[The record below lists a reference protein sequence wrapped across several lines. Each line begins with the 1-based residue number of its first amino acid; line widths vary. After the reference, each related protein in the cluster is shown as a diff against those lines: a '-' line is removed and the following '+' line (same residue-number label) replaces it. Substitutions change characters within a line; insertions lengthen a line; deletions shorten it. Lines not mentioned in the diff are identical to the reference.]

1 MRCDVSFGPDGL
13 PNHITTGTE
22 TNKLVLSNLPLEV
35 SPGDIEELVKPY
47 GMVRNSISLNE
58 TDDSS
63 CIEVEFLDQA
73 EARAAFKNL
82 EGHEYE
88 GRILRTSLTRTLMV
102 AVVRSPTHN
111 LNFKVSWP
119 SPYILAWSHY
129 LTITQAKEAANQ
141 LNGVII
147 RGRTI
152 VVTFVTPFKNQKT
165 SFAIKLENLAL
176 EVQKSD
182 LEDVCKGSTLI
193 TMEKPSYAIDAT
205 SSIRAILYEFGS
217 MEDFDTEPRTNA
229 TTTSRAFVMFRN
241 EGVSEQV
248 KELDGQPQ
256 NSLGGQPLKIRSIYY
271 SRFRILRTLFD
282 AIKTDLD
289 LLKAR
294 CEEGSKKCT
303 IESYDHRDH
312 NFVWVR
318 IYSPRSSHS
327 LFKDIS
333 IALVFLIEGTV
344 LRFDGQEIWD
354 EYFETSSSIKA
365 LENIQEKTT
374 TFIHCDNRAKN
385 VRIFGAKKSQEDA
398 QKSLMRVIEKVH
410 AQRHEIDLP
419 RPKLR
424 LIVDDGFKSLQND
437 IGINKV
443 SIDLVHSKLIVMGSS
458 EDVRRAHDAIAAFAI
473 DPQAVRGSLGGCQ
486 ICHCDPI
493 ESVTLSCSHAYCK
506 ACLHFAIKQPSQVPF
521 CCISERTFPDGYV
534 TRCEMPLGYRLIQHH
549 FPSEKEDLL
558 RASFLHHIR
567 SCREDLFFCPSL
579 NCQAVLRAGDESVN
593 VKCSLCV
600 SEVCTFCKSHAHIG
614 LSCAARKALVRM

>member
-1 MRCDVSFGPDGL
+1 MRCDVSFGPDAL
-13 PNHITTGTE
+13 PAHITTATE

-35 SPGDIEELVKPY
+35 TPGDIEKLVEPY
-47 GMVRNSISLNE
+47 GTVRNSISLDE

-63 CIEVEFLDQA
+63 CIEVEFLDQV

-88 GRILRTSLTRTLMV
+88 GRILRTSLRTPMV

-111 LNFKVSWP
+111 LNLKVSWP

-129 LTITQAKEAANQ
+129 PTITQAKEAAER

-152 VVTFVTPFKNQKT
+152 VVTFVTPQKNQKT

-193 TMEKPSYAIDAT
+193 TMEKPSYAVDAT
-205 SSIRAILYEFGS
+205 DSIRTMLSEFGS
-217 MEDFDTEPRTNA
+217 MDFDAEPRTNA

-241 EGVSEQV
+241 EGVPEQV

-256 NSLGGQPLKIRSIYY
+256 NSLGGQPLTIRSIYY
-271 SRFRILRTLFD
+271 SRFRIPRMLFD

-303 IESYDHRDH
+303 IQSYDHRDH

-333 IALVFLIEGTV
+333 IDLVFLIEGTV
-344 LRFDGQEIWD
+344 LRFEDQEIWD
-354 EYFETSSSIKA
+354 EYFETSSSANA
-365 LENIQEKTT
+365 LEKIQEKTT

-385 VRIFGAKKSQEDA
+385 VRIFGGKRCQEDA
-398 QKSLMRVIEKVH
+398 QKSLKKLIEKVH

-424 LIVDDGFKSLQND
+424 LIVVDGFRSLQND

-443 SIDLVHSKLIVMGSS
+443 SIDLVHSKLIVRGSS
-458 EDVRRAHDAIAAFAI
+458 EDVRKAHDAIVAFAI
-473 DPQAVRGSLGGCQ
+473 DPQAVRGSLRDCQ

-493 ESVTLSCSHAYCK
+493 DSVILSCSHAYCK

-521 CCISERTFPDGYV
+521 CCISERTFPDGHV
-534 TRCEMPLGYRLIQHH
+534 TRCEMPLGSRLIQHH

-567 SCREDLFFCPSL
+567 SRREDLFFCPSL
-579 NCQAVLRAGDESVN
+579 NCQAVHRAGDESVN
-593 VKCSLCV
+593 VKCSLCA

-614 LSCAARKALVRM
+614 LSCAERKVLVRM

>member
-1 MRCDVSFGPDGL
+1 MRCDVSFGPDAL
-13 PNHITTGTE
+13 PDHIATATE
-22 TNKLVLSNLPLEV
+22 TNKLVLSNLPLEI
-35 SPGDIEELVKPY
+35 SPLDIEKLVKPY
-47 GMVRNSISLNE
+47 GSVRNSISLDE

-63 CIEVEFLDQA
+63 CIEVEFFNQV

-82 EGHEYE
+82 EGHEFE
-88 GRILRTSLTRTLMV
+88 GRILRTSLRTPMV

-111 LNFKVSWP
+111 LNLKVSWP

-129 LTITQAKEAANQ
+129 PSISQAKEAADQ
-141 LNGVII
+141 LNGIII
-147 RGRTI
+147 RGKTI
-152 VVTFVTPFKNQKT
+152 LATFVTPSKNQKA

-193 TMEKPSYAIDAT
+193 TMEKPSYSKDAT
-205 SSIRAILYEFGS
+205 NPIRTMLSEFGS
-217 MEDFDTEPRTNA
+217 MEDFDTEPRSNV

-241 EGVSEQV
+241 EGVAEQA
-248 KELDGQPQ
+248 KGLDGQPQ
-256 NSLGGQPLKIRSIYY
+256 TCLGKQALTIRSIYY
-271 SRFRILRTLFD
+271 SRFRIPRMLFE

-303 IESYDHRDH
+303 IQSYDHRDH

-318 IYSPRSSHS
+318 IYSPTSSHS

-344 LRFDGQEIWD
+344 LSSDGREIWD
-354 EYFETSSSIKA
+354 EYFETSSSINK
-365 LENIQEKTT
+365 LEKIQENTA
-374 TFIHCDNRAKN
+374 TFIHCDSRAKN
-385 VRIFGAKKSQEDA
+385 VRIFGGKSCQEDA
-398 QKSLMRVIEKVH
+398 QKSLMKLIGKVH

-443 SIDLVHSKLIVMGSS
+443 SIDLDHSKLIVRGSS
-458 EDVRRAHDAIAAFAI
+458 EDVEKAHDAIAAFAI
-473 DPQAVRGSLGGCQ
+473 DPQDVRGGLEGCQ
-486 ICHCDPI
+486 ICHCDPVD
-493 ESVTLSCSHAYCK
+493 SVTLSCSHAYCK
-506 ACLHFAIKQPSQVPF
+506 ACLHFAIKQPSQTPF

-534 TRCEMPLGYRLIQHH
+534 TRCEMPLGFGLIQRH
-549 FPSEKEDLL
+549 FSSEKEDLL

-567 SCREDLFFCPSL
+567 SNREDLFFCPSL
-579 NCQAVLRAGDESVN
+579 NCQAVHRAGDESVN

-600 SEVCTFCKSHAHIG
+600 SEVCTFCKSLAHIG

>member
-1 MRCDVSFGPDGL
+1 MRCDVSFGPDAL
-13 PNHITTGTE
+13 PAHITTATE

-35 SPGDIEELVKPY
+35 TPGDIEKLVEPY
-47 GMVRNSISLNE
+47 GTVRNSISLDE

-63 CIEVEFLDQA
+63 CIEVEFLDQV

-88 GRILRTSLTRTLMV
+88 GRILRTSLRTPMV

-111 LNFKVSWP
+111 LNLKVSWP

-129 LTITQAKEAANQ
+129 PTITQAKEAAER

-147 RGRTI
+147 RGRTV
-152 VVTFVTPFKNQKT
+152 VVTFVTPQKNQKT

-193 TMEKPSYAIDAT
+193 TMEKPSYAVDAT
-205 SSIRAILYEFGS
+205 DSIRTMLSEFGS
-217 MEDFDTEPRTNA
+217 MDFDAEPRTNA

-241 EGVSEQV
+241 EGVPEQV

-256 NSLGGQPLKIRSIYY
+256 NSLGGQPLTIRSIYY
-271 SRFRILRTLFD
+271 SRFRIPRMLFD

-303 IESYDHRDH
+303 IQSYDHRDH

-333 IALVFLIEGTV
+333 IDLVFLIEGTV
-344 LRFDGQEIWD
+344 LRFEDQEIWD
-354 EYFETSSSIKA
+354 EYFETSSSANA
-365 LENIQEKTT
+365 LEKIQEKTT

-385 VRIFGAKKSQEDA
+385 VRIFGGKRCQEDA
-398 QKSLMRVIEKVH
+398 QKSLKKLIEKVH

-424 LIVDDGFKSLQND
+424 LIVVDGFRSLQND

-443 SIDLVHSKLIVMGSS
+443 SIDLVHSKLIVRGSS
-458 EDVRRAHDAIAAFAI
+458 EDVRKAHDAIVAFAI
-473 DPQAVRGSLGGCQ
+473 DPQAVRGSLRDCQ

-493 ESVTLSCSHAYCK
+493 DSVILSCSHAYCK

-521 CCISERTFPDGYV
+521 CCISERTFPDGHV
-534 TRCEMPLGYRLIQHH
+534 TRCEMPLGSRLIQHH

-567 SCREDLFFCPSL
+567 SRREDLFFCPSL
-579 NCQAVLRAGDESVN
+579 NCQAVHRAGDESVN
-593 VKCSLCV
+593 VKCSLCA

-614 LSCAARKALVRM
+614 LSCAERKVLVRM

>member
-1 MRCDVSFGPDGL
+1 MRCDVSFGPDAL
-13 PNHITTGTE
+13 PAHITTATE

-35 SPGDIEELVKPY
+35 TPGDIEKLVEPY
-47 GMVRNSISLNE
+47 GTVRNSISLDE

-63 CIEVEFLDQA
+63 CIEVEFLDQV

-88 GRILRTSLTRTLMV
+88 GRILRTSLRTPMV

-111 LNFKVSWP
+111 LNLKVSWP

-129 LTITQAKEAANQ
+129 PTITQAKEAAER

-147 RGRTI
+147 RGRTV
-152 VVTFVTPFKNQKT
+152 VVTFVTPQKNQKT

-193 TMEKPSYAIDAT
+193 TMEKPSYAVDAT
-205 SSIRAILYEFGS
+205 NSIRTMLSEFGS
-217 MEDFDTEPRTNA
+217 MDFDAEPRTNA

-241 EGVSEQV
+241 EGVPEQV

-256 NSLGGQPLKIRSIYY
+256 NSLGGQPLTIRSIYY
-271 SRFRILRTLFD
+271 SRFRIPRMLFD

-303 IESYDHRDH
+303 IQSYDHRDH

-333 IALVFLIEGTV
+333 IDLVFLIEGTV
-344 LRFDGQEIWD
+344 LRFEDQEIWD
-354 EYFETSSSIKA
+354 EYFETSSSANA
-365 LENIQEKTT
+365 LEKIQEKTT

-385 VRIFGAKKSQEDA
+385 VRIFGGKRCQEDA
-398 QKSLMRVIEKVH
+398 QKSLKKLIEKVH

-424 LIVDDGFKSLQND
+424 LIVVDGFRSLQND

-443 SIDLVHSKLIVMGSS
+443 SIDLVHSKLIVRGSS
-458 EDVRRAHDAIAAFAI
+458 EDVRKAHDAIVAFAI
-473 DPQAVRGSLGGCQ
+473 DPQAVRGSLRDCQ

-493 ESVTLSCSHAYCK
+493 DSVILSCSHAYCK

-521 CCISERTFPDGYV
+521 CCISERTFPDGHV
-534 TRCEMPLGYRLIQHH
+534 TRCEMPLGSRLIQHH

-567 SCREDLFFCPSL
+567 SRREDLFFCPSL
-579 NCQAVLRAGDESVN
+579 NCQAVHRAGDESVN
-593 VKCSLCV
+593 VKCSLCA

-614 LSCAARKALVRM
+614 LSCAERKVLVRM